1 MKNMTI
7 KVSSEVDQAIENYQ
21 TARRKLDGKIT
32 GKHRLVPEL
41 LDQLTK
47 QIDNLTAK
55 LEKQAAKQ

>member
-7 KVSSEVDQAIENYQ
+7 KVSPKVDQTIENYQ

-47 QIDNLTAK
+47 QIDNITAK
-55 LEKQAAKQ
+55 LEKQATNQ